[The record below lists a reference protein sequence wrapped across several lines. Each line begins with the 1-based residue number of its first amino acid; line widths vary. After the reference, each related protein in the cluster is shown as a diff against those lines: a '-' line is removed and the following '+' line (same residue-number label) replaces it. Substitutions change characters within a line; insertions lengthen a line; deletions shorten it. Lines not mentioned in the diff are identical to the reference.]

1 MAEAEFGII
10 DSIRQDKD
18 YSEYEPDKYGCIGI
32 DDDRY
37 MDDWWP
43 QLCLLKTYFHRLDRP
58 AFGLA
63 RYGVTLIPP
72 ASLAQFQDI
81 VLSDKRMKEDIQL
94 VLLSELIGRAIRENK
109 YMIHYGV

>member
-10 DSIRQDKD
+10 DSIRQDED
-18 YSEYEPDKYGCIGI
+18 YSKYEPGKYGCIGI
-32 DDDRY
+32 NDERY
-37 MDDWWP
+37 IDDWWP
-43 QLCLLKTYFHRLDRP
+43 QLCLLKTYFHRMNRP

-72 ASLAQFQDI
+72 SSLAQLQDI
-81 VLSDKRMKEDIQL
+81 VLSDKRLKEDSRL
-94 VLLSELIGRAIRENK
+94 GLLAELIGKAIEENK